1 MAKHLILISVSWSII
16 FIAWSL
22 FSWLAGASWVGPAII
37 ALLLPVVLVITM
49 VPWAITWLL
58 DRLTRNPMRPDPP

>member
-1 MAKHLILISVSWSII
+1 MARHLILIGVSWGII
-16 FIAWSL
+16 LLAWSL

-37 ALLLPVVLVITM
+37 ALLLPVVLVIAM

-58 DRLTRNPMRPDPP
+58 DRISGNPVRSDPP